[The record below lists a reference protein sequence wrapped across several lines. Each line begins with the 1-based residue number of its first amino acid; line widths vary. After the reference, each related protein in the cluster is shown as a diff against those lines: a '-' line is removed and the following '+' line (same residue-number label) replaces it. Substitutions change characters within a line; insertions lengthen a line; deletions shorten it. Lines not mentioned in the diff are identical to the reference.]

1 MLINFQIPSKRRTK
15 TQIKKAEDRDKKR
28 KI

>member
-15 TQIKKAEDRDKKR
+15 TQTKKAEDRDKKR

>member
-15 TQIKKAEDRDKKR
+15 TQMKKAEDRDKK
-28 KI
+28 KEK